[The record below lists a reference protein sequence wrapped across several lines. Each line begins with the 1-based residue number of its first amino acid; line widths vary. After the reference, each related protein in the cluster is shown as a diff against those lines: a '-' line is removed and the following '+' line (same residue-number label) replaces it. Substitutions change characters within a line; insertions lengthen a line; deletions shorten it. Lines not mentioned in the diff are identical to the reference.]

1 MKQLDH
7 FAGFPKQTVTFLRNL
22 RANNSKAWF
31 DEHRGDYD
39 QYYVT
44 PAKAFVEAVG
54 KKLARLSKALVA
66 QPRINGSIYRI
77 NRDIRFSKDKTP
89 YKDHLDCLFWEED
102 KKSSPSALFF
112 RVSPDG
118 VLIGAGAYACPDL
131 LKKLRP
137 AITHEIFGKELA
149 GIAKKLRK
157 GGLEIHGKH
166 YKRFPS
172 DFPTDGPAAEF
183 LLHNSIYVVKE
194 EPVALA
200 QSTDLV
206 DRCVAQWKI
215 MLPLHAWLINHG

>member
-1 MKQLDH
+1 MQQLDS
-7 FAGFPKQTVTFLRNL
+7 FPGFPKQTVTFLRQL
-22 RANNSKAWF
+22 RKNNSKAWF
-31 DEHRGDYD
+31 DEHRADYD
-39 QYYVT
+39 QYYVA

-54 KKLARLSKALVA
+54 KKLKRVAPRIVA

-89 YKDHLDCLFWEED
+89 YKDHLDFLFWEDD

-118 VLIGAGAYACPDL
+118 VLIGGGAYGCPDL

-157 GGLEIHGKH
+157 SGFEIHGQH
-166 YKRFPS
+166 YKRYPR
-172 DFPTDGPAAEF
+172 DFATDGPAAEF
-183 LLHNSIYVVKE
+183 LLHNAMYVVAE
-194 EPVALA
+194 EPLALA
-200 QSTDLV
+200 HSAELV
-206 DRCVAQWKI
+206 DHCMTQWKKV
-215 MLPLHAWLINHG
+215 LPLHEWLMNHG